1 MFIFINTTGQ
11 LPASS
16 HLDGSMSTLAVT
28 MDLNDRRFAS
38 ELTWVSQLCPKNTC
52 KGRCGSISK
61 NCTISCN
68 CDSGCL
74 LLNDCCPDFF
84 QVCPNEVTK
93 KSTKETN
100 LTIHSFI
107 QYMTQEQA
115 YSAKILWVNQCP
127 PNSDQIIEEQCTN
140 LTFSRSTIE
149 QYIPVIINGFI
160 FRNRYCALCHNQS
173 DIEDYLEISLSC
185 QPETHFDLM
194 LSATFGDLL
203 KVFNLPS
210 PALTMFSGDNQCHI
224 GYSLRHAPVSVI
236 RFFNDYPE
244 ISSCSE
250 KMPEATAELLSLCDS
265 YRSEVVIDNNDSKT
279 SYSNPHCALCNGVA
293 LTEVVNASCSESKC
307 KFFMDTSDG
316 DHSFSILFD
325 VTLIGSEF
333 QDLEVSIEPDGVCEI
348 GELHNSISFLCQPV
362 PCPFGRATNGDF
374 PCSKQFKST
383 AQFLEHNAQ
392 ERFTVILKF
401 PTIINANAMTIILME
416 ILSAMESS
424 DLIMTV
430 INAEDFNCLL
440 LPLETKSK
448 EEFDENFVCM
458 MISFV
463 PTNCRLEQVFTFF
476 TSQIYES
483 NEDNIIIIFY
493 NFNILQNF
501 ICQTGKEIIG
511 NNATIFLKLINY
523 QLTEYVYVKEAGLYW
538 PATAV
543 PIRISSL
550 SEISVTPMISAKVC
564 VIEAGTTLIN
574 TEVEAVVTLVGN
586 IVSLLALALT
596 FISLVFFPF
605 QKSFIHIL
613 VISLVISL
621 FCAQTL
627 FCIQELFLFQ
637 FQLCRIAGILQHY
650 MWLTYFFFMNSIA
663 VEMALRFRNL
673 ENLVKARSENHRK
686 GLHIGLLAYSFLGP
700 LFLVSP
706 GVILD
711 VVSETAL
718 SPHYGQ
724 GKACWINNNSAL
736 LYLFVIPFSS
746 LVVLNTCLVVSAIWG
761 IYKISGQNQV
771 ISRERS
777 YFWIN
782 IKMCSLMGLSWGLG
796 LVAYYTQLA
805 PIRYA
810 FIVFNTLQGVLIFCS
825 FGLTQN
831 VIKCM
836 CNPYDH
842 LMLAKE
848 KLFGHN
854 Q

>member
-1 MFIFINTTGQ
+1 
-11 LPASS
+11 
-16 HLDGSMSTLAVT
+16 
-28 MDLNDRRFAS
+28 MDLNDHRIAS

-115 YSAKILWVNQCP
+115 YSAKIWWVNQCP

-140 LTFSRSTIE
+140 LTFSRATIE

-173 DIEDYLEISLSC
+173 DIEDYLRISLSC

-194 LSATFGDLL
+194 LSATFGDML

-210 PALTMFSGDNQCHI
+210 PALTRFSGDNQCHI

-236 RFFNDYPE
+236 RFFNDYFE
-244 ISSCSE
+244 ISSCSA

-307 KFFMDTSDG
+307 KYFMDTIYDQ
-316 DHSFSILFD
+316 SFSILFD

-333 QDLEVSIEPDGVCEI
+333 KDLEVSIKPDGVCKI
-348 GELHNSISFLCQPV
+348 GELHNSISSRCQPV
-362 PCPFGRATNGDF
+362 PCPFGRATYGDF

-383 AQFLEHNAQ
+383 AQLLEKNGQ
-392 ERFTVILKF
+392 ERFTVIVKF
-401 PTIINANAMTIILME
+401 PTMINANAITMMLMD

-430 INAEDFNCLL
+430 INAEDFDCSL

-448 EEFDENFVCM
+448 DEFDENFVCM
-458 MISFV
+458 VISFI
-463 PTNCRLEQVFTFF
+463 PTNYKLEQVFTFF
-476 TSQIYES
+476 TLQIYEG
-483 NEDNIIIIFY
+483 NEDNIMIILY
-493 NFNILQNF
+493 NFNILQNL
-501 ICQTGKEIIG
+501 ICHTGKEIIG
-511 NNATIFLKLINY
+511 NNATIFLKFINVE
-523 QLTEYVYVKEAGLYW
+523 TEEYVYVKEAGLYW

-543 PIRISSL
+543 PIRISSRVL
-550 SEISVTPMISAKVC
+550 RKLDTSEISLTTLISAKVC

-605 QKSFIHIL
+605 QKSSIHIL
-613 VISLVISL
+613 VINLVISL

-673 ENLVKARSENHRK
+673 ESLVKARCEDHRK
-686 GLHIGLLAYSFLGP
+686 RLRIGLLAYSFLGP
-700 LFLVSP
+700 LFLVLP
-706 GVILD
+706 AVILD
-711 VVSETAL
+711 VVRETSL

-746 LVVLNTCLVVSAIWG
+746 LVVLNVCLVVSAIWG

-771 ISRERS
+771 ISKERS
-777 YFWIN
+777 YFWTN

-796 LVAYYTQLA
+796 LVAYYTQLG

-810 FIVFNTLQGVLIFCS
+810 FIVFNTLQGVLIFYS
-825 FGLTQN
+825 FGLTEK

-836 CNPYDH
+836 CNPYGH

-848 KLFGHN
+848 KLLGHD